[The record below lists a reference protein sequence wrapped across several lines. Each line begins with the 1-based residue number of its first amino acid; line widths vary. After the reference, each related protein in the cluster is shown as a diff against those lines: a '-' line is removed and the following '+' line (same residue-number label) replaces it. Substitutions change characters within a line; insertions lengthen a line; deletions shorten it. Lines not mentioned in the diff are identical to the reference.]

1 MLQFPV
7 GKDDAGAWRLDIVAL
22 LAVTGEGFIHEHA
35 QAVTSSALCI
45 VPRIMPA
52 PQALMRPW
60 RPVSLPSEPAKVTG
74 VYSGIV
80 LESLGFFANIIHPL
94 DFLRPFEFKVIA
106 VRHRPLN
113 FELRPVDR
121 RRPTTPSQESNETQ
135 DTDGSRAAAGQAS
148 GPDVEQQV
156 QYPTSGLRRR
166 VTFRENVT
174 DFVSNAPTLHGGLS
188 DQFRSKSPPMVYSPL
203 QVVAIF
209 SILLTIGLIVAA
221 ALWKDGTAM
230 LAIIL
235 VSFATS
241 TIGYG
246 AWWRPR
252 LIVRARMGIDTS
264 PPGDMIIRTRE
275 GAFLLIKCS
284 ESVARELYTGAEECE
299 YIASDRRYRIL
310 MVLGAILIMPAV
322 ILFGNCTF
330 NMQALVGAAYMIL
343 NVIYWSLGLL
353 PKRYYWD
360 LSRYEWED
368 ITPQDARSAHH
379 NSLSIVG
386 SAEGGISFTRTM
398 WYAIR
403 ETKSTGWVERSGSIP
418 ATPQWKQWLREAG
431 EAAQSG
437 NRMWEAVT
445 AKDRI
450 MKDAFET

>member
-94 DFLRPFEFKVIA
+94 DFLRPFEFKAIA

-121 RRPTTPSQESNETQ
+121 RRPTPPSQESNETQ

-156 QYPTSGLRRR
+156 QDPTSGLRRR
-166 VTFRENVT
+166 VTFKENVT
-174 DFVSNAPTLHGGLS
+174 DFVSNAPTLHSGLS

-203 QVVAIF
+203 HIVAVF

-264 PPGDMIIRTRE
+264 PPGDMIIRTR
-275 GAFLLIKCS
+275 
-284 ESVARELYTGAEECE
+284 
-299 YIASDRRYRIL
+299 
-310 MVLGAILIMPAV
+310 
-322 ILFGNCTF
+322 
-330 NMQALVGAAYMIL
+330 
-343 NVIYWSLGLL
+343 
-353 PKRYYWD
+353 
-360 LSRYEWED
+360 
-368 ITPQDARSAHH
+368 
-379 NSLSIVG
+379 
-386 SAEGGISFTRTM
+386 
-398 WYAIR
+398 
-403 ETKSTGWVERSGSIP
+403 
-418 ATPQWKQWLREAG
+418 
-431 EAAQSG
+431 
-437 NRMWEAVT
+437 
-445 AKDRI
+445 
-450 MKDAFET
+450 